1 MKRKCEEEDDPCVV
15 LLSCKCTKN
24 ERIDLQDALEK
35 LYNVY
40 GVRNVM
46 VEGGASVLSA
56 FMQSHLMDCLCITI
70 APILIGNEQGLAA
83 FVNANLVGG

>member
-1 MKRKCEEEDDPCVV
+1 MCCAFILQVYKEREDRSPG
-15 LLSCKCTKN
+15 CTR
-24 ERIDLQDALEK
+24 EATV
-35 LYNVY
+35 YNDY

-46 VEGGASVLSA
+46 EEGGASVLSA

>member
-1 MKRKCEEEDDPCVV
+1 MCCAFTLQVYKERVDRSPG
-15 LLSCKCTKN
+15 CTQK
-24 ERIDLQDALEK
+24 ATV
-35 LYNVY
+35 YNVY
-40 GVRNVM
+40 GM

-83 FVNANLVGG
+83 FENVNFVGGCRDGTRKCMEG